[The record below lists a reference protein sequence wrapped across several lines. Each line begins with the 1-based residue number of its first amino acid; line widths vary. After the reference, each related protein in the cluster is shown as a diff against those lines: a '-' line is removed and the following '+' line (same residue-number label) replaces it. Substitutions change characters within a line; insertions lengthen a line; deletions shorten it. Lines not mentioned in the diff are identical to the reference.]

1 MTPKQLE
8 EKLQFLY
15 DGMEMLEKE
24 SAIKDEL
31 IAVLKDSNAIME
43 RYIKELQQ
51 EINEL
56 RGQRKDG

>member
-15 DGMEMLEKE
+15 DGMEQLEKE

-43 RYIKELQQ
+43 RYINELQQ
-51 EINEL
+51 EIKEL
-56 RGQRKDG
+56 QKQRKDG

>member
-15 DGMEMLEKE
+15 DGMEIPEKE

>member
-15 DGMEMLEKE
+15 DGMEILEKE

>member
-1 MTPKQLE
+1 MTPKQPE

-15 DGMEMLEKE
+15 DGMEMPEKE

>member
-15 DGMEMLEKE
+15 DGMEMPEKE

-56 RGQRKDG
+56 RRQRKDG

>member
-15 DGMEMLEKE
+15 DGMEMPEKE

>member
-31 IAVLKDSNAIME
+31 IAVLKDSGARI
-43 RYIKELQQ
+43 
-51 EINEL
+51 
-56 RGQRKDG
+56 